1 MVNPESSVI
10 DQIDQKV
17 VYEKSPQ
24 DQHPSAF
31 TTNMQNEETVTAKSD
46 SVDSMSTHKVASCQ
60 ALTKNSNEMTH
71 SCQNLTGDLFQ
82 GVLSECEG

>member
-1 MVNPESSVI
+1 MVNPESSAI

-17 VYEKSPQ
+17 VYEKSPK
-24 DQHPSAF
+24 DQHPSTF
-31 TTNMQNEETVTAKSD
+31 ITNMQNEETVTAKSD
-46 SVDSMSTHKVASCQ
+46 SIDSISTHKVASFQ

-82 GVLSECEG
+82 GLLSECEG